1 MDLLFA
7 DLWGNMK
14 IQEMNTLSLATLD
27 PNHSAA
33 SKKVQNIINTPDSVL
48 HMENAAK
55 DSIEKKGQSFQDF
68 LLSALNDMNSKQI
81 ETAKLQEQVI
91 TDPDSVD
98 IHDVTIAMAQ
108 AKLSLDLTKSVIDRL
123 VQGWS
128 EITTTR

>member
-1 MDLLFA
+1 
-7 DLWGNMK
+7 MK
-14 IQEMNTLSLATLD
+14 IQEMNTLSLAQLD
-27 PNHSAA
+27 PNHSAT

-68 LLSALNDMNSKQI
+68 LLSALSDMNSKQI
-81 ETAKLQEQVI
+81 QTAKLQEQVI

>member
-1 MDLLFA
+1 
-7 DLWGNMK
+7 MK
-14 IQEMNTLSLATLD
+14 IQEMNTLSLAQLD
-27 PNHSAA
+27 PNHSAT
-33 SKKVQNIINTPDSVL
+33 SKKIQNIINTPDSVL

-68 LLSALNDMNSKQI
+68 LLSALSDMNSKQI
-81 ETAKLQEQVI
+81 QTAKLQEQVI

>member
-1 MDLLFA
+1 
-7 DLWGNMK
+7 MK
-14 IQEMNTLSLATLD
+14 IQEMNTLSLAQLD
-27 PNHSAA
+27 PNHSAT
-33 SKKVQNIINTPDSVL
+33 SKKIQNVINTPDSVL

-68 LLSALNDMNSKQI
+68 LLSALSDMNSKQI
-81 ETAKLQEQVI
+81 QTAKLQEQVI

>member
-1 MDLLFA
+1 
-7 DLWGNMK
+7 MK
-14 IQEMNTLSLATLD
+14 IQEMNTLSLAQFD
-27 PNHSAA
+27 PNHSAT
-33 SKKVQNIINTPDSVL
+33 SKKIQNIINTPDSVL

-68 LLSALNDMNSKQI
+68 LLSALSDMNSKQI
-81 ETAKLQEQVI
+81 QTAKLQEQVI